1 MPLSFTLAYTLGV
14 TLAAVLIDAVVG
26 DPAFVWRRLPHPAA
40 LIGRLIGALDRT
52 LNGGAARRAKGIV
65 AIAVVVVLAGGIG
78 GAITAVLA
86 SYAWGWLIE
95 AILISVLIA
104 ERSLLQH
111 FRAVE
116 GPLARHDLEG
126 ARAALAQ
133 IVGRDVSVLDDAGI
147 ARASIESLA
156 ENASDGVIAP
166 VFWAA
171 LFGLPGILIYKAVNT
186 ADSMIGHRDERY
198 EDFGWASARLD
209 DVLNLIPARLTGV
222 LICIAAHF
230 TPEASVRGAFA
241 VLRRDARK
249 HASPNAGFPEA
260 AAAGALGL
268 RLGGPR
274 VYDGARDD
282 APWMGDGSTEATV
295 GDMTAAGKL
304 AVATF
309 ILVGMLL
316 LILWLSLSR

>member
-1 MPLSFTLAYTLGV
+1 MPLSYTLAYTLGV
-14 TLAAVLIDAVVG
+14 TLAAILIDAVVG

-40 LIGRLIGALDRT
+40 LIGRLIAALDRN
-52 LNGGAARRAKGIV
+52 LNHGAARRVKGI
-65 AIAVVVVLAGGIG
+65 ATAMVVVVVAGAIG
-78 GAITAVLA
+78 GAITVLLA
-86 SYAWGWLIE
+86 PYAWGGLVE
-95 AILISVLIA
+95 AILMSILIA
-104 ERSLLQH
+104 QRSLLQH
-111 FRAVE
+111 FQAIAA
-116 GPLARHDLEG
+116 PLLRGETDAARH
-126 ARAALAQ
+126 ALAQ
-133 IVGRDVSVLDDAGI
+133 IVGRDVSVLDEAGV
-147 ARASIESLA
+147 ARAGIESLA

-166 VFWAA
+166 IFWGA

-198 EDFGWASARLD
+198 EDFGWAAARLD
-209 DVLNLIPARLTGV
+209 DLLNLAPARLTGL
-222 LICIAAHF
+222 LICGAAYF
-230 TPEASVRGAFA
+230 TPYASVCGAYA
-241 VLRRDARK
+241 AMRRDARK

-282 APWMGDGSTEATV
+282 APWMGDGRTEATV